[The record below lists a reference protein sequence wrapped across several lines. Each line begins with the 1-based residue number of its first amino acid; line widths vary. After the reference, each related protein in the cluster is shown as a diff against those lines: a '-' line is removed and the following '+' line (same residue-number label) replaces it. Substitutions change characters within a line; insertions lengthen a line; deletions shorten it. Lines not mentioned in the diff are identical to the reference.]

1 MLKTNG
7 HGSIRKVKGGAVGI
21 ITLATLF
28 VGAANVSA
36 NEATVTDSTA
46 QQTQLTSTQATPD
59 KSEAVDP
66 QKDDVK
72 AQTNE
77 QSNGVSTQ
85 ESVKPANNTVTTNT
99 DKSEKSESVSE
110 PVKAVEDTNIKKE
123 VPQETDTHS
132 FKKIE
137 NDDFNK
143 AKAEAKQEGV
153 NVKED
158 VKPTIV
164 DAQEK
169 ANAEINKQTT
179 ELKNAT
185 TAQKQANMTI
195 KDDKEKLKEA
205 GIVVKDNKP
214 EVFTDLKKMED
225 FVKKQSQEISSEI
238 ETKHKIDN
246 GIQLLTKE
254 LKDAGIEVIVEKEVV
269 KSSSKEALEALAQL
283 QAQASNAIKTKNELD
298 KAVTELQDY
307 AKKSGLLTKEG
318 KTIVAESADE
328 AKLELERQT
337 KEIKSLISALNEQN
351 AKLSTAI
358 ANAESHKIT
367 VTKDTVKSENLES
380 ATKLVSEQVT
390 RLNNLVKSVDE
401 SKKLISDTVLKA
413 KTEGVVLEGTTT
425 VNLTKDESNLKEKVA
440 TALKELQDATEKQVS
455 TRKELVELIQ
465 YAKSKGLITNVAGN
479 KQVKLANVSEELKAL
494 KTKID
499 EAVAKQNKAQADY
512 EAALAKA
519 KSAGRLVDGSTATK
533 DGDVYKQS
541 LTIKSGG
548 TKGSVS
554 LKATGSAEIVSVEL
568 IDPSGKKV
576 ESVKTLSDLTSYTDF
591 GKEGNYTLNYTFRAK
606 DLTSGSVVSSASTQ
620 GIAAVEGKEKGTF
633 SLTTKA
639 PVNKNVTNEYKPT
652 VLDVVLD
659 FSSSYRYKI
668 FDSIDQAKMLINEAL
683 TNKDSKV
690 IIQAYTYNSDDTY
703 AVKKNGTGSN
713 GYSTTLL
720 TKAEAL
726 KILDELKVLVGK
738 NPSISDKYFP
748 NNFEGYFAAIE
759 KTFGDKNYVLKNA
772 DAVVPF
778 EDVVKEVTK
787 PTDLVSV
794 IQFTDGWN
802 GGEEVRGVTT
812 PLETIDTSFAEWAK
826 GRAKTFMSV
835 VNKNVTKASEGE
847 YDKDTNSEQSIKDMT
862 RVGHPNI
869 YDMTGKD
876 RSVVDKELLA
886 KFKETAIE
894 KVTSTK
900 GENQTV
906 AISIVGTNTAKVT
919 KATLKGATNK
929 DLPIKDGKVN
939 FTEKLPDG
947 SWTVDYELS
956 GDGQVTVTATV
967 AGKEVVKETKNL
979 KEVKGVEGSN
989 TSKTDNLKAVV
1000 LPKAPEKQTIDINN
1014 LSIVAKNVEL
1024 GTIETKASNVTV
1036 EKEISKVTFK
1046 EKVTPI
1052 TFEKAVTPVQAEVTT
1067 KDVYVKSEK
1076 PRLKPKAEKVE
1087 PVCETPSKPT
1097 YKPKAVLPHTAGGN
1111 DTTTSN
1117 IGLAVLATSSV
1128 LATLGLAKRK
1138 KND

>member
-46 QQTQLTSTQATPD
+46 QQTQVTSTQVTPD
-59 KSEAVDP
+59 KSEAVNP

-77 QSNGVSTQ
+77 QSNEVSTQ
-85 ESVKPANNTVTTNT
+85 ESVNPANNTVTTNT

-132 FKKIE
+132 FKKIK

-158 VKPTIV
+158 IKPTIV

-195 KDDKEKLKEA
+195 KDDKEKLKKA

-269 KSSSKEALEALAQL
+269 KSSSKEALAALAQL
-283 QAQASNAIKTKNELD
+283 QTQASNAIKTKNELD
-298 KAVTELQDY
+298 KAVNELQDY

-318 KTIVAESADE
+318 KTIVVESADE

-337 KEIKSLISALNEQN
+337 KEAKALISALNEQN

-413 KTEGVVLEGTTT
+413 KTEGVVLEGTTR

-494 KTKID
+494 KNKID

-519 KSAGRLVDGSTATK
+519 KSAGRLMDGSTAK
-533 DGDVYKQS
+533 QEGNVYKQT
-541 LTIKSGG
+541 LIIKSEGNG
-548 TKGSVS
+548 GSVDI
-554 LKATGSAEIVSVEL
+554 ATTGSANLVSVEL
-568 IDPSGKKV
+568 IDPTGAKV
-576 ESVKTLSDLTSYTDF
+576 ESVKTLADLKAYTSFNKKGDY
-591 GKEGNYTLNYTFRAK
+591 KVNYTFTAK
-606 DLTSGSVVSSASTQ
+606 DNTSGAITSTANTKGTKAIDGSVTGKLDFTTKASVTTSNEIKPRSIFAIIDNSGSVNGGSDSRIRSSFIPLLQTMGANDQIQIATYGINQKTSYFSNGADDRERMVTKMMNRDEFAKLAEEVLASKLGTTRDAILNQ
-620 GIAAVEGKEKGTF
+620 KLVYDFKGVKQ
-633 SLTTKA
+633 SG
-639 PVNKNVTNEYKPT
+639 
-652 VLDVVLD
+652 
-659 FSSSYRYKI
+659 SRYEFEDI
-668 FDSIDQAKMLINEAL
+668 FDTAR
-683 TNKDSKV
+683 NKD
-690 IIQAYTYNSDDTY
+690 YT
-703 AVKKNGTGSN
+703 
-713 GYSTTLL
+713 
-720 TKAEAL
+720 
-726 KILDELKVLVGK
+726 
-738 NPSISDKYFP
+738 P
-748 NNFEGYFAAIE
+748 
-759 KTFGDKNYVLKNA
+759 
-772 DAVVPF
+772 VVM
-778 EDVVKEVTK
+778 
-787 PTDLVSV
+787 
-794 IQFTDGWN
+794 QFTDSWEY
-802 GGEEVRGVTT
+802 EE
-812 PLETIDTSFAEWAK
+812 EIDSSFAEWSKAH
-826 GRAKTFMSV
+826 AKTFMSV
-835 VNKNVTKASEGE
+835 IYGSGRAEVAMKKA
-847 YDKDTNSEQSIKDMT
+847 
-862 RVGHPNI
+862 GHPNI
-869 YDMTGKD
+869 FLANSEFTTDSDQTKKVLEQIKATTTE
-876 RSVVDKELLA
+876 VVK
-886 KFKETAIE
+886 
-894 KVTSTK
+894 K
-900 GENQTV
+900 GANQTV
-906 AISIVGTNTAKVT
+906 KVTIGGNGVKVT
-919 KATLKGATNK
+919 KATLKGAATK
-929 DLPIKDGKVN
+929 ELTIKDGKVD
-939 FTEKLPDG
+939 FSEKLADG
-947 SWTVDYELS
+947 NYSVEFTIT
-956 GDGQVTVTATV
+956 GNGTVTTIV
-967 AGKEVVKETKNL
+967 TIDGKEVTKKSAELKSTPGSKDSSATVTDKIKEL
-979 KEVKGVEGSN
+979 
-989 TSKTDNLKAVV
+989 V

-1014 LSIVAKNVEL
+1014 LSIVAKNIEL

-1036 EKEISKVTFK
+1036 EKKISKVTFK

-1076 PRLKPKAEKVE
+1076 PRLKPKAEKPKAEKVE

>member
-1 MLKTNG
+1 MLETKS
-7 HGSIRKVKGGAVGI
+7 HGSIRKVKGGAVGV
-21 ITLATLF
+21 LALSTLF
-28 VGAANVSA
+28 IGVGAVSA
-36 NEATVTDSTA
+36 NETTPTEQPSVEVTAKQDSSA
-46 QQTQLTSTQATPD
+46 KEEIKED
-59 KSEAVDP
+59 KAELP
-66 QKDDVK
+66 QKAEPKQETKVEKEVPKDTTKETYKK
-72 AQTNE
+72 AENKEFDFAKETAKE
-77 QSNGVSTQ
+77 TAKENGVSLKEDT
-85 ESVKPANNTVTTNT
+85 KPAIKDN
-99 DKSEKSESVSE
+99 EK
-110 PVKAVEDTNIKKE
+110 
-123 VPQETDTHS
+123 
-132 FKKIE
+132 
-137 NDDFNK
+137 
-143 AKAEAKQEGV
+143 
-153 NVKED
+153 
-158 VKPTIV
+158 
-164 DAQEK
+164 DAQDDLS
-169 ANAEINKQTT
+169 KQTKS
-179 ELKNAT
+179 LKDAT
-185 TAQKQANMTI
+185 KTQIGADAITNL
-195 KDDKEKLKEA
+195 DKEKLSEA
-205 GIVVKDNKP
+205 GIKVVENKVK
-214 EVFTDLKKMED
+214 VFTDLKQMED
-225 FVKKQSQEISSEI
+225 FVKKQSKEIATDI
-238 ETKHKIDN
+238 ETKHNIDKEV
-246 GIQLLTKE
+246 QLQTEE
-254 LKDAGIEVIVEKEVV
+254 LKQAGIEVVVGEEVV
-269 KSSSKEALEALAQL
+269 KSSPKEALKALEDL
-283 QAQASNAIKTKNELD
+283 QQQVKTAVKTKQELD
-298 KAVTELQDY
+298 SAYLALQER
-307 AKKSGLLTKEG
+307 AKSAGLLTKEG
-318 KTIVAESADE
+318 KGITFET
-328 AKLELERQT
+328 AKDAKEFMNKQVEEVKTLIDTLGKENT
-337 KEIKSLISALNEQN
+337 KLIG
-351 AKLSTAI
+351 AI
-358 ANAESHKIT
+358 ANAESYGIKVSKGSALKVADTKEATNT
-367 VTKDTVKSENLES
+367 VSTQVSKFNT
-380 ATKLVSEQVT
+380 LVDSI
-390 RLNNLVKSVDE
+390 KE
-401 SKKLISDTVLKA
+401 SKSLISTVVNQA
-413 KTEGVVLEGTTT
+413 KQEGVVLEGEVV
-425 VNLTKDESNLKEKVA
+425 VNSAKGEETKLNEKVSSALNELKEATKAQNTAKEQLTALIAEAKAKGINVNISGNKKVSYDGVSTELA
-440 TALKELQDATEKQVS
+440 SIKDRISKALAEKEKADADYTTALKNATES
-455 TRKELVELIQ
+455 
-465 YAKSKGLITNVAGN
+465 S
-479 KQVKLANVSEELKAL
+479 
-494 KTKID
+494 
-499 EAVAKQNKAQADY
+499 
-512 EAALAKA
+512 
-519 KSAGRLVDGSTATK
+519 RLMNGSTAKK

-568 IDPSGKKV
+568 LDPSGKKV
-576 ESVKTLSDLTSYTDF
+576 ESVKTLADLNSYTDF

-606 DLTSGSVVSSASTQ
+606 DLTSGSVVSSANTR

-690 IIQAYTYNSDDTY
+690 VIQAYTYNSEDTY
-703 AVKKNGTGSN
+703 AVRKNGTGSR

-720 TKAEAL
+720 TKEEAL
-726 KILDELKVLVGK
+726 RILDDLKVLVGK

-748 NNFEGYFAAIE
+748 SNFEGYFDAIE
-759 KTFGDKNYVLKNA
+759 KTFGDKNYVLKNP

-812 PLETIDTSFAEWAK
+812 PLENIDTSFAEWAK

-947 SWTVDYELS
+947 SWTVEYELS

-989 TSKTDNLKAVV
+989 NSKTDNLNAVV
-1000 LPKAPEKQTIDINN
+1000 LPKAPEVKPLMVEDITV
-1014 LSIVAKNVEL
+1014 VAKDVRL
-1024 GTIETKASNVTV
+1024 GTIESDATTVTV
-1036 EKEISKVTFK
+1036 EKELNKPTFK
-1046 EKVTPI
+1046 ETVSPI
-1052 TFEKAVTPVQAEVTT
+1052 TFKREVTPTKAEVTT
-1067 KDVYVKSEK
+1067 HDVYVKTS
-1076 PRLKPKAEKVE
+1076 
-1087 PVCETPSKPT
+1087 
-1097 YKPKAVLPHTAGGN
+1097 LPNTGTADSSLIQAAGLGIGLLGL
-1111 DTTTSN
+1111 
-1117 IGLAVLATSSV
+1117 IGLA
-1128 LATLGLAKRK
+1128 GKRK
-1138 KND
+1138 ED